1 MRGHYRN
8 FVFVNFFIFIIS
20 MNKNTNYLIGS
31 VLLIFLSIALP
42 GCSNNSGT
50 TITTKPSAITVVT
63 PGTNEIITGGT
74 TSYNITWTGTGITTQ
89 KTLEYSLNNGSNWI
103 LIVVLTADVNTY
115 SWSVP
120 AVASTSAVIR
130 ITDKNGLTGS
140 SGIFT
145 ISLPVGSMDATVSGL
160 GSFKATNATTI
171 KSGSTVILKASLL
184 QKNKNRD
191 SVSISMII
199 STQGTPPYTI
209 DVSKDDVSLM
219 NYCQVSY
226 PSGSCTNY
234 QAKKGVG
241 SGIITI
247 TSLSPNIEGTFFGT
261 LPQAGGGGSVTIT
274 GGAFK
279 ASLQ

>member
-1 MRGHYRN
+1 MKKYYHC
-8 FVFVNFFIFIIS
+8 
-20 MNKNTNYLIGS
+20 LIVTVSLALAG
-31 VLLIFLSIALP
+31 IALP

-50 TITTKPSAITVVT
+50 TVTTKPPAITVVT
-63 PGTNEIITGGT
+63 PGLHEVLTGGT
-74 TSYNITWTGTGITTQ
+74 QSYNITWTGTGITTQ

-103 LIVVLTADVNTY
+103 LIVVLNADVNTY

-140 SGIFT
+140 SGTFT

-184 QKNKNRD
+184 QQNKNRD

-234 QAKKGVG
+234 QAKKGIG
-241 SGIITI
+241 SGTITV
-247 TSLSPNIEGTFFGT
+247 TSLSPNIEGTFSGT
-261 LPQAGGGGSVTIT
+261 LPQAGGGGTVTIT